1 MSKTKT
7 LTVEQVKMLK
17 LNETLSGYSHLAR
30 VDWEDTARA
39 LCMNPR
45 VVENYIKGKGKTVVT
60 ATALI
65 THLSKTYKALRPLK

>member
-1 MSKTKT
+1 MSKQKT
-7 LTVEQVKMLK
+7 LTIEESKMLI
-17 LNETLSGYSHLAR
+17 LNKTLSNYSHLTR

-65 THLSKTYKALRPLK
+65 THLSKTYKSLKPLK